1 MAKANIIRKYS
12 LNARGILHVDGGE
25 CVGIENV
32 QTGEIVQLDDLLAD
46 FDGRAVKMSV
56 NYDEEYES
64 DTNQNESE

>member
-12 LNARGILHVDGGE
+12 LNASGILHVDVGE
-25 CVGIENV
+25 FVGIENV